1 MSWPQ
6 IPLAERIRPQTRQA
20 YQGQLDLLS
29 DKEPLQH
36 MLSSG
41 QAHSLI
47 LWGPP
52 GTGKTTLVRLLAQAA
67 GADLHELSA
76 VSAGV
81 KQVREVIQNA
91 RESQNTLF
99 QQAVVL
105 FIDEIHRFNKAQ
117 QDALLHAVE
126 TGEIILMGATTEN
139 PSFEVIPALL
149 SRCPV
154 YVLKPLADEAL
165 RAILERALQV
175 DEHLKALTV
184 EIADWETLL
193 RYSAGD
199 ARTLLNRSELA
210 LKMAANQS
218 PGQTLVLDTELI
230 KKAFQRPLGHDKNG
244 ESHYNLISALIKSVR
259 GSDPD
264 AAIYW
269 LARLLAGGEDANF
282 IARRLI
288 ILASEDIGNAEPYAL
303 SLANACLQAV
313 HSIGMPEARIILAQ
327 TITYLAACPK
337 SNAAYLSIDKALA
350 DVETHRDLPVPLHL
364 RNAPTSLMKE
374 QGYGQDYAYAHD
386 HPDHFVKQSYLP
398 DRLAQQV
405 YYQPTEMGRE
415 KSLKARLQHYWPER
429 YPNDNPE
436 GQEP

>member
-6 IPLAERIRPQTRQA
+6 IPLAERIRPQTRDA
-20 YQGQLDLLS
+20 YQGQLSLLNET
-29 DKEPLQH
+29 EPLHH
-36 MLSSG
+36 MLSTG
-41 QAHSLI
+41 QVHSLI

-91 RESQNTLF
+91 RETQNTLF
-99 QQAVVL
+99 QQPVVL

-154 YVLKPLADEAL
+154 YVLKALEDEAL
-165 RAILERALQV
+165 KAILERALQM
-175 DEHLKALTV
+175 DEHLKDLQV

-210 LKMAANQS
+210 LKMALSQQS
-218 PGQTLVLDTELI
+218 GQALILDTDLI

-244 ESHYNLISALIKSVR
+244 ESHFNLISALIKSVR

-264 AAIYW
+264 AAVYW

-303 SLANACLQAV
+303 SLATACLQAV

-364 RNAPTSLMKE
+364 RNAPTQLMKT

-386 HPDHFVKQSYLP
+386 HSGHFVKQHYLP
-398 DRLAQQV
+398 DKLQQQV
-405 YYQPTEMGRE
+405 YYQPSEMGRE
-415 KSLKARLQHYWPER
+415 KSLKARLAHYWPER
-429 YPNDNPE
+429 YPDPKD
-436 GQEP
+436 